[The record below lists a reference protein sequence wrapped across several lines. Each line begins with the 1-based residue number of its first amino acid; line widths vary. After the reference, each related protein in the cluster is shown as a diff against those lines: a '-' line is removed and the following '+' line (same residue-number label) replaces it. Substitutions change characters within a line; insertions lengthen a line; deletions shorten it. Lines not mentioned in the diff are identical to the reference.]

1 MRTRKDIKREA
12 SNLPVTN
19 AATSRAAFLS
29 VSQHCHIAVEET
41 GAVPPG
47 NAPGANQG
55 WVRKGARVKPEI
67 KLTPGK
73 GLEDLT
79 CSIEDLLDGVV
90 KSNKVQ
96 QPGMQAL
103 ALCIVDDWTCG
114 WPACC
119 GQWHCNLSG

>member
-1 MRTRKDIKREA
+1 MQITKQED
-12 SNLPVTN
+12 SSLPATT
-19 AATSRAAFLS
+19 AATARAGSLS
-29 VSQHCHIAVEET
+29 IQEIVAAVEET

-79 CSIEDLLDGVV
+79 CSVEELLDGVV
-90 KSNKVQ
+90 KSNKV
-96 QPGMQAL
+96 
-103 ALCIVDDWTCG
+103 
-114 WPACC
+114 
-119 GQWHCNLSG
+119 